1 MCLAEVRERS
11 QEGARNGLLGRK
23 PICNQWDGRLRLR
36 LRQSPPRQFPH
47 VRLSHRLVW
56 A

>member
-11 QEGARNGLLGRK
+11 QEGPRNELLGRK
-23 PICNQWDGRLRLR
+23 PSCNQWDGRLR